1 MNEAQA
7 LQAIKS
13 AGQLFITQHARD
25 RMAQRR
31 IGYKDVQHALR
42 VASRATRSDD
52 DGDEKW
58 VVASEDIDGDELHVV
73 VIIEE
78 ILVAG
83 VRNVVVT
90 VY

>member
-52 DGDEKW
+52 DEKW

-83 VRNVVVT
+83 ARNVVVT